1 MKKRN
6 QKALIQYLFIVVLR
20 IGVPLLIFY
29 YPIFSALVVTFLD
42 IIDADFASNRVLS
55 LKEYERYDK
64 ILDLWWY
71 TMAIV
76 YSVFYLKPYFVFLLF
91 LYLYRLAGDIIFF
104 IKNDRRLLFFFQN
117 FFENAFFVVFFGS
130 LVNGLRFII
139 SGSNLYLTL
148 IIAFMLKIFQE
159 WLVHWKQFTF
169 KKNRLWLKN

>member
-1 MKKRN
+1 
-6 QKALIQYLFIVVLR
+6 
-20 IGVPLLIFY
+20 
-29 YPIFSALVVTFLD
+29 
-42 IIDADFASNRVLS
+42 
-55 LKEYERYDK
+55 
-64 ILDLWWY
+64 
-71 TMAIV
+71 
-76 YSVFYLKPYFVFLLF
+76 

-169 KKNRLWLKN
+169 KKNRLWLKD